1 MKKTLLLIGILFLI
15 GTACAAHRADQIK
28 VGEPSPEFTLADIEG
43 KTVSLTDFKG
53 QYVLLEWVNH
63 GCPFVKKH
71 YNSGNMPSLQK
82 EMTEKDI
89 VWLSICSSAEG
100 KQGYY
105 SAKEWQKLAKEKEMN
120 STAILLDPEG
130 KMGRA
135 YQAKT
140 TPHMYIVDPEG
151 ILVYMGAI
159 DDKPTTDLEDIEG
172 AHNYVRAALEEVME
186 GEPVSQPVTRPYGCS
201 VKY

>member
-1 MKKTLLLIGILFLI
+1 MKKTLLLIGILFSI